1 VTRHSA
7 PFSGLLLL
15 LKKIVSFNDCNLLHR
30 CRTGITVVSW
40 SRPVSMSSVLRVKDV
55 TRSTLNDLLLA
66 ALAGSLRHYLLAVGV
81 PNPGDLTA
89 TLLVDL
95 QPHDSSPMSSPSV
108 VAQQSFGAGG
118 SVQSAGYK
126 TTPSY
131 SQQQSA
137 ADNRTPSMWL
147 SFGVGASGNANI
159 V

>member
-1 VTRHSA
+1 L
-7 PFSGLLLL
+7 FSGLLLL

-95 QPHDSSPMSSPSV
+95 QPHDTSPMSSTS
-108 VAQQSFGAGG
+108 AAASQSFGVGG
-118 SVQSAGYK
+118 GAQSAGYK
-126 TTPSY
+126 TTTSSY
-131 SQQQSA
+131 SRPQSA
-137 ADNRTPSMWL
+137 TDNRTPSTVDATWL
-147 SFGVGASGNANI
+147 
-159 V
+159 